1 MDAEQ
6 QAPQG
11 GDTPDNAPTP
21 EVEASQP
28 ETVNWEERYKHLQS
42 DHTRAA
48 QEAAELKRIVD
59 GARQGDPQA
68 IEALGLALAEQDETT
83 DSDDAPQY
91 LTRDEWQQ
99 YHAQQEAERQQAE
112 RVSEIE
118 TAVEKQ
124 LDDLKVADDSLRDWL
139 VSRAIALPPTA
150 DGMPDVQA
158 AYQQFES
165 LMNAQKKQWATSK
178 RTHHVSP
185 VGQEGTQ
192 VPDTSTHEGRVA
204 IAMSRLGMEG

>member
-1 MDAEQ
+1 V
-6 QAPQG
+6 G
-11 GDTPDNAPTP
+11 TRLTTPPPPRWRPASPKRSTGRSATSTSSQTTP
-21 EVEASQP
+21 
-28 ETVNWEERYKHLQS
+28 
-42 DHTRAA
+42 RAA

-124 LDDLKVADDSLRDWL
+124 LDDLKVGDDDSLRDWL

-204 IAMSRLGMEG
+204 IAMSRLGLES